1 MIATFL
7 SKRALPFVLT
17 LIFGTGLG
25 SIFGGS
31 SNSSMSPRT
40 EVAPSFKPART
51 YKGCSSR
58 GRHLENTT
66 PSQNGQSSTTP
77 TRNDPTLISR

>member
-1 MIATFL
+1 MSIYL
-7 SKRALPFVLT
+7 VKRALPFVLT

-31 SNSSMSPRT
+31 SSPRT
-40 EVAPSFKPART
+40 EVAPSYAPARA

-58 GRHLENTT
+58 RRNLENTT
-66 PSQNGQSSTTP
+66 PSQSGQLSTTP
-77 TRNDPTLISR
+77 TRSDSTLISR

>member
-1 MIATFL
+1 MIATYLF
-7 SKRALPFVLT
+7 KRALPFVLT
-17 LIFGTGLG
+17 LVFGTGLG

-31 SNSSMSPRT
+31 NSSMSPRL
-40 EVAPSFKPART
+40 EVAPRYEPTQT

-58 GRHLENTT
+58 RRHLENTT
-66 PSQNGQSSTTP
+66 PSQNGESSTTTP

>member
-1 MIATFL
+1 MIATYL

-25 SIFGGS
+25 SIFGGG
-31 SNSSMSPRT
+31 NSSVSPRL
-40 EVAPSFKPART
+40 EVAPSFEPART

-58 GRHLENTT
+58 RRNLENTT
-66 PSQNGQSSTTP
+66 PSQNGQSGRTTP